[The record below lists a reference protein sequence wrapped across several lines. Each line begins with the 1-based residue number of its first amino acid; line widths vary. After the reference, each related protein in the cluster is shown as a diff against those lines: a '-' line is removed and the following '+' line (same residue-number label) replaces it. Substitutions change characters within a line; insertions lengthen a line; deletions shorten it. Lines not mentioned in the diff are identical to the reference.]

1 LTEGQRPHFLR
12 FLCTL
17 GTGCNPGE
25 EKSSPTRNL
34 TVRFATFSSQRVD
47 EALYAQRCAK
57 EGLTEAIAEA
67 QVWREALD
75 EMKYDMEKVQKA
87 SAQAQVCGK
96 KSTLVLKLV
105 GAIRQEF

>member
-1 LTEGQRPHFLR
+1 LVRAAIL
-12 FLCTL
+12 
-17 GTGCNPGE
+17 
-25 EKSSPTRNL
+25 EKKNHP